1 MNVKICFVNKNQE
14 GAKSLIPLSF
24 QILFAGAKNPQIEL
38 MIERSQIED
47 E

>member
-1 MNVKICFVNKNQE
+1 MNVKICFVNKNLE
-14 GAKSLIPLSF
+14 GANSLIPLTF
-24 QILFAGAKNPQIEL
+24 QILLARAKNPQIQL